1 MEFDFEEK
9 LQELS
14 EDKEFLEKVC
24 STEEPEQIKAL
35 FLEKDIE
42 MDDEAA
48 TAFVEKLRSMDGEEL
63 DEEALENVSGGFL
76 GLCAAGTIAACAIG
90 GALAGIALAAICLYA
105 YKKLKYHQ

>member
-1 MEFDFEEK
+1 MEFNFEDK

-24 STEEPEQIKAL
+24 SAEDPEQVKAL

-42 MDDEAA
+42 MDVEAA
-48 TAFVEKLRSMDGEEL
+48 NAFVEKIRSMDGEEL

-76 GLCAAGTIAACAIG
+76 GLCAVGTIAAWAIV
-90 GALAGIALAAICLYA
+90 GAVAGIAIAALCLYA
-105 YKKLKYHQ
+105 YKKLKYDL